1 MMRTA
6 RDILFLVIAILAPQA
21 SVMAQVALDGP
32 VLAAADL
39 RESQDLSGP
48 WTWSI
53 DPYRDG
59 QAGFHGE
66 QAGTGHRRYDD
77 TDVAAAR
84 AADPLAL
91 YEYDLDRSAVA
102 QLPSSWLTH
111 TPAMRHYQGLVWYQR
126 RFDAPPRP
134 GMRAFLR
141 FGAANY
147 SAEVWLNGQRLGRHE
162 GGFTPFA
169 FEVTDKLRASG
180 NRLVA
185 GVDSQHSE
193 RGIPPPVTDWETYG
207 GITRPAT
214 LVWVPE
220 TFVDDAWVR
229 LTDDGPIAADI
240 MLDGE
245 GKAGLPVRL
254 SIPNLGVSASGRTD
268 AEGRLV
274 LTLRAPRALHR
285 WSPEDPALYDV
296 EIAAGQDLW
305 RDRIGFRTVKV
316 EGSRIV
322 LNGKPIFLRGISIH
336 EEELGANPGRT
347 MTDANAK
354 ALLSE
359 VKQGLHGNFAR
370 LAHYPHAET
379 MMRAADEMGLIVWSE
394 IPVYWRIGFSD
405 PEVLAKARRMLAE
418 MILRDRNRASIAL
431 WSVGN
436 ETPLSEP
443 RNAFMTRLA
452 LDAKALDPSRLVTAA
467 LLTEREQTTTGPVM
481 VLNDPLAR
489 VLDVLAVNTYNAW
502 YSGDRP
508 ADVPA
513 IAWRVPADKPLI
525 LSEFGADAKFGL
537 RGNGKFTVDYQ
548 ADYYLGTL
556 GMAEKIATLAGMSPW
571 ILKDFRSPRRQLP
584 GVQDGW
590 NRKGLISE
598 TGERKP
604 AFDVLAEWYAA
615 RAASDR

>member
-1 MMRTA
+1 MTDPLR
-6 RDILFLVIAILAPQA
+6 RLLFVLVGLLAPLA
-21 SVMAQVALDGP
+21 AAKAQVLPDGP
-32 VLAAADL
+32 VLAAADM
-39 RESQDLSGP
+39 RDAQDLSGA
-48 WTWSI
+48 WTWSV

-66 QAGTGHRRYDD
+66 AAGTGHRRYDD
-77 TDVAAAR
+77 TNVATAR

-91 YEYDLDRSAVA
+91 YEYDMDRSAVA
-102 QLPSSWLTH
+102 QLPASWLTH
-111 TPAMRHYQGLVWYQR
+111 SPEMRHYQGLVWYQR
-126 RFDAPPRP
+126 RFDTPLRP

-207 GITRPAT
+207 GITRAVT

-229 LTDDGPIAADI
+229 LTNDGRIAADVT
-240 MLDGE
+240 LDGAS
-245 GKAGLPVRL
+245 KAGLPVRL
-254 SIPNLGVSASGRTD
+254 AIPKLGVSASGRTD
-268 AEGRLV
+268 AAGKLT
-274 LTLRAPRALHR
+274 LTLRAPRALRR
-285 WSPEDPALYDV
+285 WSPDDPSLYDV
-296 EIAAGQDLW
+296 EIAAGEDRW

-316 EGSRIV
+316 EGSRIL
-322 LNGKPIFLRGISIH
+322 LNGKPVFLRGISVH
-336 EEELGANPGRT
+336 EEELGANPART
-347 MTDANAK
+347 MTPANAR
-354 ALLSE
+354 ALLTE
-359 VKQGLHGNFAR
+359 VKTGLNGNFAR

-379 MMRAADEMGLIVWSE
+379 MVRAADQMGLIVWSE

-443 RNAFMTRLA
+443 RNAFMRQLA

-467 LLTEREQTTTGPVM
+467 LLTEREQGAAGPVM
-481 VLNDPLAR
+481 VLNDPLAEA
-489 VLDVLAVNTYNAW
+489 LDVLAVNTYNAW

-508 ADVPA
+508 ADVPG

-525 LSEFGADAKFGL
+525 LSEFGADAKIGL
-537 RGNGKFTVDYQ
+537 RGEGKFTVDYQ
-548 ADYYLGTL
+548 ADYYRGTL
-556 GMAEKIATLAGMSPW
+556 GMAEKIETLAGMSPW

-604 AFDVLAEWYAA
+604 AFDVLADWYAK
-615 RAASDR
+615 RAVSK